1 MAAVFPEN
9 MDKLNPQDVGGSFA
23 KLESYVRYMGER
35 IDFAMRNTTK
45 QVSAAG
51 VSSAELYI
59 LLQAQTQTL
68 AALQSSVNAM
78 QGSINGMTGQISTI
92 QGQMSTISGQSAT
105 IQGQITALDGRV
117 TALEN
122 TTAGG

>member
-51 VSSAELYI
+51 VSSTELYI

-78 QGSINGMTGQISTI
+78 QGSINGMASQMTTMQGQISTI
-92 QGQMSTISGQSAT
+92 QGQIAT
-105 IQGQITALDGRV
+105 IQTNVSALDGRV

-122 TTAGG
+122 NTGG

>member
-23 KLESYVRYMGER
+23 KLESYIRYMGER

-51 VSSAELYI
+51 VSSTELYI

-68 AALQSSVNAM
+68 AALQSSVNAI
-78 QGSINGMTGQISTI
+78 QGSINGMTGQIT
-92 QGQMSTISGQSAT
+92 T
-105 IQGQITALDGRV
+105 IQGQITTIQTNVSALESRV
-117 TALEN
+117 AALEN
-122 TTAGG
+122 TTTGG